1 LGAVLFSLVLIFTN
15 DTTQLQTVRAW
26 TFEGFGL
33 LLDKLTFF
41 REATSLYQE
50 NRWLRQKNTELML
63 QNSRLKEAWLENQRL
78 RQMLAF
84 KSESQLDLTPAKVIG
99 IGGNEFIHSVILSVG
114 SVDGVRKNMPVVT
127 AQGLVGKIYSEGS
140 NYATAQLLLDRNS
153 KVSAM
158 IQRSRVTGIINWYGG
173 NQLILVGVPKRSDVK
188 VGDAVVTSGYSS
200 IFPGGLKIGLVTRI
214 TEEVQDMFMKIIVK
228 PVVDF
233 TKLEEVFVIKNR
245 QSSSQ
250 RINECFRLYS
260 HSYSDFCSPT
270 YYRPVIFNSRYY
282 SRFTLDIGNLHRISL
297 GSILGSSDWMFYRFF
312 LGPFWNRFCWTV
324 SPKQNHCGLY
334 CRIFRQGAG

>member
-1 LGAVLFSLVLIFTN
+1 MRRLHAWFIYRKEYVTFLGAVLFSLFLIFTN
-15 DTTQLQTVRAW
+15 DTIQLQTVRAW

-41 REATSLYQE
+41 REIKSLYEE

-63 QNSRLKEAWLENQRL
+63 DNSRLMEAWLENQRL

-99 IGGNEFIHSVILSVG
+99 KGGNEFIHSVFLSVG
-114 SVDGVRKNMPVVT
+114 SLDGVRKNMPVVT
-127 AQGLVGKIYSEGS
+127 ARGLVGKIYSEGPH
-140 NYATAQLLLDRNS
+140 YATAQLLLDRNF

-173 NQLILVGVPKRSDVK
+173 NQIILAGVPKRSDVK

-200 IFPGGLKIGLVTRI
+200 IFPGGLKIGLVTQI
-214 TEEVQDMFMKIIVK
+214 TEEAQDMFMKIIVK

-233 TKLEEVFVIKNR
+233 TMLEELFVIKNQ
-245 QSSSQ
+245 QS
-250 RINECFRLYS
+250 I
-260 HSYSDFCSPT
+260 
-270 YYRPVIFNSRYY
+270 
-282 SRFTLDIGNLHRISL
+282 ISE
-297 GSILGSSDWMFYRFF
+297 D
-312 LGPFWNRFCWTV
+312 
-324 SPKQNHCGLY
+324 K
-334 CRIFRQGAG
+334 